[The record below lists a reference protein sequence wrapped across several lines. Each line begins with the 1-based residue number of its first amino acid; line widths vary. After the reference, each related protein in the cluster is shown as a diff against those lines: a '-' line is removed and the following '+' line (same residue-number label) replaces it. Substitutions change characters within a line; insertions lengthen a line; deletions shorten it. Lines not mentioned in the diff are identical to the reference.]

1 MLYVSV
7 RWSRLVADMRSKS
20 SGRIGRIVAI
30 FLQRDNGSKAEC
42 RGGEEVRRLAGQRHS
57 RGEVSL
63 RLVAPVASSMLF
75 SSLVQNMSSRFVKPM
90 ITIMCRHVQLVQ
102 Y

>member
-30 FLQRDNGSKAEC
+30 FATARRYGVARMGCGGGGSCETFGGTAAFP
-42 RGGEEVRRLAGQRHS
+42 RGSLA
-57 RGEVSL
+57 
-63 RLVAPVASSMLF
+63 
-75 SSLVQNMSSRFVKPM
+75 
-90 ITIMCRHVQLVQ
+90 
-102 Y
+102 